1 MKDIKIAFFDI
12 DGTLVDMGRKE
23 ISQKTLEMLRKL
35 REREVLLCL
44 ATGRSPM
51 VLPHFRDIEFDVF
64 LTFNGSYCYNAGEM
78 IFSNPIPT
86 EEIKRLIK
94 NAAAIGRPVYN
105 EKKSRLAANGTDR
118 DLEDYFEIAGLK
130 VEVADDFDMLSEGEI
145 YQIMLGLY
153 ESEYANM
160 MKGIRHAKIAA
171 WWDRAADIIP
181 ADGGKGVAVGKI
193 LEYYHLDRAE
203 AIAFGDGNNDI
214 EMLQS
219 VGTGVAMGN
228 GSKQLK
234 AVADDVCGHVA
245 EDGIYEYCLEHGLI
259 E

>member
-1 MKDIKIAFFDI
+1 MKNIKIAFFDI
-12 DGTLVDMGRKE
+12 DGTLIDIDRKK
-23 ISQKTLEMLRKL
+23 ISEKMLEALAKL
-35 REREVLLCL
+35 KEGGIILCL

-51 VLPHFRDIEFDVF
+51 TLPHFQNLEFDVF
-64 LTFNGSYCYNAGEM
+64 MTYNGSYCYNTEEI
-78 IFSNPIPT
+78 IFSNPIPP
-86 EEIKRLIK
+86 KDVRQLLK
-94 NAAAIGRPVYN
+94 NAADIGRPVSIATKN
-105 EKKSRLAANGTDR
+105 RLAANGSDR
-118 DLEDYFEIAGLK
+118 DLEDYYGIEKLK
-130 VEVADDFDMLSEGEI
+130 VEIADDFEAVLQEDI
-145 YQIMLGLY
+145 YQVMLGCY
-153 ESEYANM
+153 EREYADM
-160 MKGIRHAKIAA
+160 MRDIRHAKITA
-171 WWDRAADIIP
+171 WWDRAVDIIP

>member
-1 MKDIKIAFFDI
+1 
-12 DGTLVDMGRKE
+12 
-23 ISQKTLEMLRKL
+23 
-35 REREVLLCL
+35 
-44 ATGRSPM
+44 
-51 VLPHFRDIEFDVF
+51 
-64 LTFNGSYCYNAGEM
+64 
-78 IFSNPIPT
+78 
-86 EEIKRLIK
+86 
-94 NAAAIGRPVYN
+94 
-105 EKKSRLAANGTDR
+105 
-118 DLEDYFEIAGLK
+118 
-130 VEVADDFDMLSEGEI
+130 
-145 YQIMLGLY
+145 MLGLY